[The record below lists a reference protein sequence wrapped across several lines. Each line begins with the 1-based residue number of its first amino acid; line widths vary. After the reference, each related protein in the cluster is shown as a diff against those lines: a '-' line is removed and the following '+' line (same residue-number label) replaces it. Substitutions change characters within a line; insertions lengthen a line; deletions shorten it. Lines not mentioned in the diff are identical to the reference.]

1 MSMKEKMDVLDFL
14 INTLK
19 EHEENLN
26 EITQKLET
34 LSPVHDP
41 KMVAHEHKMP
51 IENMKNEVEESIS
64 TKSNILIVDDDE
76 FLTETFKVILETVG
90 YNVEIATSGMQAIEI
105 TSERKFDL
113 VFMDIKLPDING
125 DEVARI
131 MNRQGKDTKIVM
143 ITGYEKLAEEFKD
156 EPVNVQEVLMKPVS
170 PNNIIAMT
178 QKALHE
184 HR

>member
-14 INTLK
+14 INILK

-26 EITQKLET
+26 EITQKLEA
-34 LSPVHDP
+34 LSQANDP
-41 KMVAHEHKMP
+41 RMSAYEHKTP
-51 IENMKNEVEESIS
+51 IKNVKKEIDESIS

-76 FLTETFKVILETVG
+76 FLTETFKVILETVD
-90 YNVEIATSGMQAIEI
+90 YNVEIATSGTQAIEI

-125 DEVARI
+125 YEVARI
-131 MNRQGKDTKIVM
+131 INKQGKDTKIVM
-143 ITGYEKLAEEFKD
+143 MTGYEKLAEGLKD
-156 EPVNVQEVLMKPVS
+156 EPLNVQEVLMKPVS

-184 HR
+184 NL